1 VNELVRKRWDTAYDW
16 GMKDMYTAVNK
27 TLEET
32 NDLGIYTNTILQYI
46 LTQTERLWRCR
57 LDATDSEQV

>member
-1 VNELVRKRWDTAYDW
+1 
-16 GMKDMYTAVNK
+16 MKDMCTAVNK

-32 NDLGIYTNTILQYI
+32 TDLGIYRNTILQYI
-46 LTQTERLWRCR
+46 LTQTGRLWRYR